1 MPTESTIEIHLGELA
16 QIVES
21 VFQTMM
27 CLEVSE
33 SHHPWAPS
41 QDQLTATVHLTGDW
55 PGVLALVCGH
65 KQACAFAARFL
76 SMEEPEMVDD
86 VVRDVLGELANMIGG
101 NLKCVLA
108 GGLRLSMP
116 SVVDGDDNNLRVC
129 RAGIRERLVFQCLE
143 GPFSVAVLR
152 EERLVPR
159 DPSLGPATA
168 SAPGR

>member
-21 VFQTMM
+21 VFRTMM

-33 SHHPWAPS
+33 SNQPWYPGG
-41 QDQLTATVHLTGDW
+41 DRLTATIHLAGEW
-55 PGVLALVCGH
+55 KGVLALECSH
-65 KQACAFAARFL
+65 KQACVFAARFL
-76 SMEEPEMVDD
+76 SMERPDMVDD

-116 SVVDGDDNNLRVC
+116 SVVDGTDHNLRVC
-129 RAGIRERLVFQCLE
+129 RAGVRERLVFECMD
-143 GPFSVAVLR
+143 GAFSVAVLR
-152 EERLVPR
+152 EERQAVRIHLP
-159 DPSLGPATA
+159 
-168 SAPGR
+168 

>member
-21 VFQTMM
+21 VFKTMM

-33 SHHPWAPS
+33 CKRPWFPS
-41 QDQLTATVHLTGDW
+41 QDQLTATIQLAGKW
-55 PGVLALVCGH
+55 PGVLALECGH

-76 SMEEPEMVDD
+76 SMKKSEIVDE

-116 SVVDGDDNNLRVC
+116 SVVDGADRNLRVC

-143 GPFSVAVLR
+143 GTFSVAVLR
-152 EERLVPR
+152 EERLVAR
-159 DPSLGPATA
+159 DHKRGAGTA
-168 SAPGR
+168 WSAHA